1 MKAAA
6 GLTPAAITLCVNQL
20 MIYDFHG
27 PIPDVINAL
36 HPQHLIIDLELFAFK
51 TVGFQSSRSLKIKE
65 ERLFTV

>member
-1 MKAAA
+1 MA

-20 MIYDFHG
+20 MIYDFHS
-27 PIPDVINAL
+27 PISDVVHPL
-36 HPQHLIIDLELFAFK
+36 HPQRLIIGLELFAFK